1 MEAIFGTI
9 VGFVAFGIIWFFL
22 LKPKN
27 NQASNDE
34 LKIKDEELKNAQID
48 LATRDAELK
57 AAEDAKKELN
67 QQLDDKKREGTNLYK
82 KVDGIVEGVG
92 EYKSISEKLSLINP
106 LNLELKSIKIKATSK
121 KTKKNVGIEIKFSRK
136 IPS

>member
-1 MEAIFGTI
+1 METILGVI

-67 QQLDDKKREGTNLYK
+67 QQLDDKKREVTNLYK
-82 KVDGIVEGVG
+82 KVDGIV
-92 EYKSISEKLSLINP
+92 
-106 LNLELKSIKIKATSK
+106 
-121 KTKKNVGIEIKFSRK
+121 
-136 IPS
+136 

>member
-9 VGFVAFGIIWFFL
+9 VGFVAFVIIWFFL

-57 AAEDAKKELN
+57 AAEDAKKELL
-67 QQLDDKKREGTNLYK
+67 QLEN
-82 KVDGIVEGVG
+82 
-92 EYKSISEKLSLINP
+92 
-106 LNLELKSIKIKATSK
+106 
-121 KTKKNVGIEIKFSRK
+121 
-136 IPS
+136 